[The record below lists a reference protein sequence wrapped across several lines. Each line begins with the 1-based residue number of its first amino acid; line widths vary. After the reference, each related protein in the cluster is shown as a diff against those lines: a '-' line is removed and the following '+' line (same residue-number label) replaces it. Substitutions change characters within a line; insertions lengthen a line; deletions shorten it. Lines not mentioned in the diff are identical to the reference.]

1 MKIIIVGGVAG
12 GASIATR
19 LRRLDESAEI
29 ILVERGENI
38 SYATCGLPYYIG
50 GVIEKRD
57 SLLVQTPAAISKRFK
72 LDLRTLQ
79 EVQKVIPH
87 QKEIE
92 IKELSTGKIYR
103 ESYDYLLL
111 SPGASP
117 LVPPLPGVELG
128 GVFTLRSIQDSE
140 EIKAWLKVN
149 KAERAVVVG
158 GGFVG
163 LEVAENFKQLGLKV
177 ALLEAADQV
186 LAPLDKE
193 MASFLHKQLRDKGV
207 TLFLNEPVVAFEG
220 AEKLEAVVLK
230 SGKRI
235 EADIVVLAIGVK
247 PETKLAVGADLKI
260 GTTGGILVDEYFQTS
275 DPNIYALGDAVEVVN
290 YVSGQKAL
298 IPLAGPAQKQA
309 RIAADKIMGRAGRGY
324 QGTLGTAIVKV
335 FDLVAAA
342 TGLNEKT
349 LKKLG
354 IPYFSS
360 YTHPEGHAGYY
371 PGASKMCIKLLFA
384 PRDGKILGAQIVGS
398 EGVDKRI
405 DVLAT
410 CIRKQFT
417 VDDLQELELAYA
429 PPFSTAKDPAVMAGY
444 VACNILQGDV
454 EIVHWHELE
463 KLKEAGALIVDIREP
478 QEVAKG
484 SIPGSIKIPLNDLR
498 SRRKELP
505 KDKTLVLYCKAGL
518 RSYLGYRLL
527 KPYGYQVKS
536 LSGGYLTYKMSQSSE

>member
-1 MKIIIVGGVAG
+1 
-12 GASIATR
+12 
-19 LRRLDESAEI
+19 
-29 ILVERGENI
+29 
-38 SYATCGLPYYIG
+38 
-50 GVIEKRD
+50 
-57 SLLVQTPAAISKRFK
+57 
-72 LDLRTLQ
+72 
-79 EVQKVIPH
+79 
-87 QKEIE
+87 
-92 IKELSTGKIYR
+92 
-103 ESYDYLLL
+103 
-111 SPGASP
+111 
-117 LVPPLPGVELG
+117 
-128 GVFTLRSIQDSE
+128 
-140 EIKAWLKVN
+140 
-149 KAERAVVVG
+149 
-158 GGFVG
+158 
-163 LEVAENFKQLGLKV
+163 LGLKV